1 MVTLSL
7 PLASTSVVGSF
18 VIVDATTDAMHGGDI
33 CSLFALKRPCL
44 SSASPGT
51 YSKPWSRHLQHCDS
65 LCWIVSKSGTMR
77 SSWWAGTLRK
87 APALPAGIHN
97 SFLRLHIYAS
107 TSTSAHLRLQHLSSA
122 HLRLHTLT
130 SVHLHLHTLRRSTSL
145 PPHTHTSASH
155 LHIRTVTPS
164 HPPSLSLFLHIF
176 SLNMLDLI
184 SSQPLTQ

>member
-1 MVTLSL
+1 
-7 PLASTSVVGSF
+7 
-18 VIVDATTDAMHGGDI
+18 MHGSETFLAI
-33 CSLFALKRPCL
+33 LCLLHALACL
-44 SSASPGT
+44 LLLQERIQSSWSRSSAT
-51 YSKPWSRHLQHCDS
+51 LRQHFVR
-65 LCWIVSKSGTMR
+65 IVSKCGTMR

>member
-130 SVHLHLHTLRRSTSL
+130 SVHLHLHTL
-145 PPHTHTSASH
+145 TSADLPLYLHTPTH
-155 LHIRTVTPS
+155 LHIYITPA
-164 HPPSLSLFLHIF
+164 HPHCHSFTSALSFSLSTYLF
-176 SLNMLDLI
+176 S
-184 SSQPLTQ
+184 